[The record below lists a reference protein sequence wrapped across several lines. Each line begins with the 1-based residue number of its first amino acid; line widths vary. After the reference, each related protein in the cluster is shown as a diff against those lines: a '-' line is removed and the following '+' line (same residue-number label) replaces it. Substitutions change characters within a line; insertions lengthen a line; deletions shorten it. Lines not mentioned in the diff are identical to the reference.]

1 MVFVPPCFYGFS
13 FFFSGKLCCGLHALK
28 NARSV
33 ASLSTSPLLDRNCED
48 SMDKTCHCYQI
59 PLFYAPYHL
68 LESRFLCTYW
78 QTTQRN
84 RSPLGQY
91 ARHLAKNDKPNK
103 QC

>member
-1 MVFVPPCFYGFS
+1 MPPCFYCFS
-13 FFFSGKLCCGLHALK
+13 FIFAVKLCCGLHALK